1 MSSGEPT
8 SDATESSPEFEILPE
23 HEGDGSRVLRFLRNQ
38 REVFR
43 GERLGQIGVVIL
55 LTFLVVGLF
64 APYIAPYD
72 AQQKLRTED
81 GSLKRFESPSLEHP
95 LGTTRLGRDVLSQL
109 IVGTRIALLVGF
121 LGAFMS
127 VFIGTNIG
135 LISGYFGGWIDDIL
149 MRITDIIYGVPFL
162 PFVIVLVVI
171 LGPGLFNMVIAI
183 GLILWRSTA
192 RVVRSQ
198 VLTVKER
205 PYIEAAEAAGG
216 SHARVLYT
224 HILPNVLPL
233 VFLYGAFSV
242 GWAVIAEASISFL
255 GFGDPLTVSWGKMLF
270 TAYSANAMRSAWWW
284 VIPPGLA
291 INLFVISGFLIGR
304 TYEKVT
310 NPELRERE

>member
-1 MSSGEPT
+1 M
-8 SDATESSPEFEILPE
+8 SSPEESPDVTGSASNFEILPE
-23 HEGDGSRVLRFLRNQ
+23 HRGDESRIRRILRNQ
-38 REVFR
+38 REIFR
-43 GERLGQIGVVIL
+43 GERLGQIGVAIL
-55 LTFLVVGLF
+55 LTFIFVGLF

-72 AQQKLRTED
+72 ADAKLRGED
-81 GSLKRFESPSLEHP
+81 GSLKRLEAPSVEHP

-109 IVGTRIALLVGF
+109 LVGTRIALLVGF

-162 PFVIVLVVI
+162 PFIIVLVVI
-171 LGPGLFNMVIAI
+171 LGPGLFNMIVAIA
-183 GLILWRSTA
+183 LVQWRSTA
-192 RVVRSQ
+192 RVIRSQ
-198 VLTVKER
+198 VLTIKER
-205 PYIEAAEAAGG
+205 PYIEAAQAAGG
-216 SHARVLYT
+216 SDARVIYT

-255 GFGDPLTVSWGKMLF
+255 GFGDPLSISWGKMLF
-270 TAYSANAMRSAWWW
+270 TAYTANAMRSAYWW
-284 VIPPGLA
+284 VLPPGVA

>member
-1 MSSGEPT
+1 MSSHDSTSSAGEPT
-8 SDATESSPEFEILPE
+8 ADYEILPE
-23 HEGDGSRVLRFLRNQ
+23 HRDGRSRIWQVVQAQ

-43 GERLGQIGVVIL
+43 GERLGQIGLAL
-55 LTFLVVGLF
+55 LAMFLLVGLF

-72 AQQKLRTED
+72 AQEKLRTDD
-81 GSLKRFESPSLEHP
+81 GELLRLEEPSSEHL

-109 IVGTRIALLVGF
+109 LVGTRIAVIVGS

-135 LISGYFGGWIDDIL
+135 LISGYFGGWIDDLL
-149 MRITDIIYGVPFL
+149 MRLTDIIYGVPFL

-171 LGPGLFNMVIAI
+171 LGPGLFNVILAI
-183 GLILWRSTA
+183 ALVQWRSTA
-192 RVVRSQ
+192 RVIRSQ
-198 VLTVKER
+198 VLTIKER

-216 SHARVLYT
+216 SDARVLYT

-242 GWAVIAEASISFL
+242 GWAVIAEASVAFL
-255 GFGDPLTVSWGKMLF
+255 GFGDPLSVSWGKMLF
-270 TAYSANAMRSAWWW
+270 TAYTANAMREAWWW
-284 VIPPGLA
+284 VIPPGLS
-291 INLFVISGFLIGR
+291 INLFVISVFLIGR
-304 TYEKVT
+304 TYEKVN

>member
-1 MSSGEPT
+1 MSSQEQT
-8 SDATESSPEFEILPE
+8 ADVTESSGEFEILPE
-23 HEGDGSRVLRFLRNQ
+23 HRGDESRIWRILRNQ
-38 REVFR
+38 LQIFR
-43 GERLGQIGVVIL
+43 GERLGQIGVAIL
-55 LTFLVVGLF
+55 LSFLLIGLF

-72 AQQKLRTED
+72 ADAKHRGED
-81 GSLKRFESPSLEHP
+81 GALKRLESPSVDHP

-109 IVGTRIALLVGF
+109 LVGSRIALLVGF

-135 LISGYFGGWIDDIL
+135 LLSGYFGGWIDDIL

-171 LGPGLFNMVIAI
+171 LGPGLLNIIIAI
-183 GLILWRSTA
+183 ALVQWRSTA
-192 RVVRSQ
+192 RVIRSQ
-198 VLTVKER
+198 VLTIKER
-205 PYIEAAEAAGG
+205 PYIEAAQAAGG
-216 SHARVLYT
+216 SDARVIYT

-255 GFGDPLTVSWGKMLF
+255 GFGDPLSVSWGKMLF
-270 TAYSANAMRSAWWW
+270 TAYTANAMRSAWWW
-284 VIPPGLA
+284 VVPPGLA

>member
-1 MSSGEPT
+1 MSSQKAT
-8 SDATESSPEFEILPE
+8 SDVTESARDFDILPE
-23 HEGDGSRVLRFLRNQ
+23 HRGDKSRLRRILQSQ
-38 REVFR
+38 REIFH
-43 GERLGQIGVVIL
+43 GERLGQIGLAIL
-55 LTFLVVGLF
+55 LTFLLVGLF

-72 AQQKLRTED
+72 AQEKLRDDD
-81 GSLKRFESPSLEHP
+81 GSLKRFEPPSAEHP
-95 LGTTRLGRDVLSQL
+95 FGTTRLGRDVLSQVL
-109 IVGTRIALLVGF
+109 VGSRIALLVGF

-127 VFIGTNIG
+127 VFIGANIG

-171 LGPGLFNMVIAI
+171 LGPGLFNMILAIA
-183 GLILWRSTA
+183 LVQWRSTA
-192 RVVRSQ
+192 RVIRSQ
-198 VLTVKER
+198 VLTIKER
-205 PYIEAAEAAGG
+205 PYIEAAQAAGG
-216 SHARVLYT
+216 SDARVIYT

-255 GFGDPLTVSWGKMLF
+255 GFGDPLSVSWGKMIF
-270 TAYSANAMRSAWWW
+270 TAYTANAIRSAWWW

-291 INLFVISGFLIGR
+291 INLFVISGFLVGR

>member
-1 MSSGEPT
+1 MSSQETT
-8 SDATESSPEFEILPE
+8 SEVAESASKFDILPE
-23 HEGDGSRVLRFLRNQ
+23 HQGDESRIRQIVLAQ
-38 REVFR
+38 REIFR
-43 GERLGQIGVVIL
+43 GERLGQLGVAIL
-55 LTFLVVGLF
+55 LMFVFVGLF
-64 APYIAPYD
+64 APYLAPYD
-72 AQQKLRTED
+72 AQEKLRGDD

-109 IVGTRIALLVGF
+109 LVGSRIALLVGF

-135 LISGYFGGWIDDIL
+135 LLSGYLGGWTDDVL
-149 MRITDIIYGVPFL
+149 MRITDIVYGLPFL

-171 LGPGLFNMVIAI
+171 LGPGLFNIIVAIA
-183 GLILWRSTA
+183 LVQWRSTA
-192 RVVRSQ
+192 RVIRSQ
-198 VLTVKER
+198 VLTIKER
-205 PYIEAAEAAGG
+205 PYIEAAQAAGG
-216 SHARVLYT
+216 SDARVIYT

-242 GWAVIAEASISFL
+242 GWAVIAEASIAFL
-255 GFGDPLTVSWGKMLF
+255 GFGDPLSVSWGKMLF
-270 TAYSANAMRSAWWW
+270 NAYNANAMRSAWWW
-284 VIPPGLA
+284 VLPPGLA